1 MKIVLNEITKKAEL
15 IKSDGTIIS
24 TYSYKNMTHPTFKAD
39 IDKFNKELESVDD
52 FDDIKDLSRIVNLHD
67 FS

>member
-1 MKIVLNEITKKAEL
+1 MKIVLDEKTKKAEL

-39 IDKFNKELESVDD
+39 IDKLNKELESVDD
-52 FDDIKDLSRIVNLHD
+52 FDDIRDLSRIVNLHN
-67 FS
+67 SS